1 MLLIK
6 SEAPAKFE
14 NKIGLYVYIYIDI
27 YIYLKYKKA
36 DLDFAAKPLVEQE
49 EPLWWHIFDEYPS

>member
-49 EPLWWHIFDEYPS
+49 EPL